1 MAGLFTIETVD
12 PHVVYALLDD
22 RLEFENNRMH
32 CFSRLPMRQLLR
44 FVPSHR
50 GPMWWISEQ
59 EQEQSVAPTPDALLS
74 ALQQDMP
81 SENEVVV
88 VESLDWFVT
97 KSGEDEVLNML
108 QNCDAIARNQ
118 GFTIV
123 FPVEPLS
130 FETRFWTRLRS
141 LAPMLSIPKDEPNN
155 VGTSAEEEEEKT
167 QEVASSQVDEHQL
180 VHLVSLPQSG
190 FNTTILAK
198 RMLQW
203 KRMGFDLAELE
214 PATLMQDV
222 TVAYALYALIEDKIR
237 SSVDAMRLIDAHQEK
252 LTVTETERYRY
263 RLMNLHDITRTV
275 EEIENLISSR

>member
-1 MAGLFTIETVD
+1 MAGLFTIESVD
-12 PHVVYALLDD
+12 PHVVYAHLDD
-22 RLEFENNRMH
+22 RDEFEGSRMH

-59 EQEQSVAPTPDALLS
+59 QQEQSVAPNPDALLS
-74 ALQQDMP
+74 ALQLDLP
-81 SENEVVV
+81 SEGEVVV

-97 KSGEDEVLNML
+97 KSGEDGVLNML
-108 QNCDAIARNQ
+108 QQCDILARSQ

-141 LAPMLSIPKDEPNN
+141 LAPMLSIPKEEPVDEDN
-155 VGTSAEEEEEKT
+155 SIEDEQEMAEEEVDSPEE
-167 QEVASSQVDEHQL
+167 QHQL

-190 FNTTILAK
+190 FNATLLAK

-214 PATLMQDV
+214 PATLTQDL
-222 TVAYALYALIEDKIR
+222 TMAYALYASVEDKIR
-237 SSVDAMRLIDAHQEK
+237 ISVDAMRLIDAHREQF
-252 LTVTETERYRY
+252 TVTERERFRY
-263 RLMNLHDITRTV
+263 RLMNLHDITATV
-275 EEIENLISSR
+275 EEIEHLISSR